1 MNDNIENQTKEQST
15 QDDNT
20 LSKERVFTQDDV
32 NRIVSE
38 RLTKERDKLSQEYAL
53 KNAEL
58 ERRKLDIEI
67 EKELKDNNIPLGLME
82 ILKGDDIHTAK
93 NKISI
98 FKDELNRLVD
108 IEIAKRLKERL
119 KGSTPKQSNDISSGD
134 YDIRQAFGLD

>member
-1 MNDNIENQTKEQST
+1 MNDNIENQTTEQVA

-38 RLTKERDKLSQEYAL
+38 RLTKERNKLNQEYAL

-67 EKELKDNNIPLGLME
+67 EKELKDNNIPLELME
-82 ILKGDDIHTAK
+82 ILKDDDIDTAK
-93 NKISI
+93 KKISI

-108 IEIAKRLKERL
+108 IEIAKRLK
-119 KGSTPKQSNDISSGD
+119 GSTPKQSNNISSGD
-134 YDIRQAFGLD
+134 YDIRQAFGLN

>member
-1 MNDNIENQTKEQST
+1 MNDNIENQTTEQVA

-38 RLTKERDKLSQEYAL
+38 RLTKERNKLSQEYAF

-58 ERRKLDIEI
+58 EQRKLDIEI
-67 EKELKDNNIPLGLME
+67 EKELKDNNIPLELKE
-82 ILKGDDIHTAK
+82 ILKGDDIDTVK
-93 NKISI
+93 KKISI

-108 IEIAKRLKERL
+108 IEVGKKLR
-119 KGSTPKQSNDISSGD
+119 GSTPKRSTGDVSGD
-134 YDIRQAFGLD
+134 YGIRQAFGLD

>member
-1 MNDNIENQTKEQST
+1 MNDNTENQTTEQVV

-38 RLTKERDKLSQEYAL
+38 RLTKERNKLSQEYAL

-67 EKELKDNNIPLGLME
+67 EKELKDNNIPLELME
-82 ILKGDDIHTAK
+82 ILKDDDIDAAK

-108 IEIAKRLKERL
+108 IEIAKRLK
-119 KGSTPKQSNDISSGD
+119 GSTPKQYNNISSGD

>member
-1 MNDNIENQTKEQST
+1 MNDNTENQTTEQVA

-38 RLTKERDKLSQEYAL
+38 RLTKEKNKLSQEYAL

-67 EKELKDNNIPLGLME
+67 EKELKDNNIPLELME
-82 ILKGDDIHTAK
+82 MLKDDDIDATK
-93 NKISI
+93 KKISI
-98 FKDELNRLVD
+98 LKDELNRLVD
-108 IEIAKRLKERL
+108 IEVHKRLR
-119 KGSTPKQSNDISSGD
+119 GYTPKRAIVNSGD
-134 YDIRQAFGLD
+134 YDIRKAFGLD

>member
-67 EKELKDNNIPLGLME
+67 EKELKDNNIPLELMK
-82 ILKGDDIHTAK
+82 ILKDDDIDTAK

-108 IEIAKRLKERL
+108 IEIAKRLK
-119 KGSTPKQSNDISSGD
+119 GSTPKQANNISSGD

>member
-1 MNDNIENQTKEQST
+1 MNDNIENQTTEQST

-38 RLTKERDKLSQEYAL
+38 RLTKERHKLSQEYAF

-67 EKELKDNNIPLGLME
+67 EKELKDNNIPLELKE
-82 ILKGDDIHTAK
+82 ILKGDDIGTAK
-93 NKISI
+93 KKISI

-108 IEIAKRLKERL
+108 IEIAKRLK
-119 KGSTPKQSNDISSGD
+119 GSTPKQANNISSGD